1 MIILILLTAN
11 KDKPGISNLELMYKA
26 LFFHQDDICL
36 KFGGLKEVAAV
47 LAVALVLTAQARLAA
62 EAVMQLV

>member
-1 MIILILLTAN
+1 
-11 KDKPGISNLELMYKA
+11 MYKA